1 MNETD
6 LGLDHAFKNHAG
18 IAHTRWATHGPPS
31 PRNGHPQSSG
41 KGNEFLVVHNGIIT
55 NFHGIAPLRLDGLLR
70 IHELLYIETLF
81 PWFFP
86 EIFWKETSSYLPGIR
101 TTLLTLFWGCKKGG
115 F

>member
-55 NFHGIAPLRLDGLLR
+55 NFMVLLLTTRCLLR
-70 IHELLYIETLF
+70 YTSCLHRTFFFVLSLF
-81 PWFFP
+81 F
-86 EIFWKETSSYLPGIR
+86 EETSLITGIR
-101 TTLLTLFWGCKKGG
+101 QPATLSGMQNG